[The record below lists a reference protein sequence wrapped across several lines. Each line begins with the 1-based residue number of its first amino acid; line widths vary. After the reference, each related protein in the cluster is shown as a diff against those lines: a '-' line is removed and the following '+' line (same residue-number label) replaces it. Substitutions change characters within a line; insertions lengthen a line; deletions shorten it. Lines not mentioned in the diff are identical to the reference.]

1 MTFVLTG
8 QDPPPPPV
16 QVTRDNFDW
25 VTNGNVLRTDPQPG
39 SFQYLPE
46 TEDHGLLTIGFKNE
60 LPVALPA
67 VDDESIIGQRYVF
80 DGWERNSLSNW
91 LQGQDHQWLGASN
104 EKCTFDRES
113 FTGVIAYYRLVQT
126 RIPKAHGKTYK
137 WGPIDKGC
145 PFNNIGIFEA
155 GGRFFFNLKELSEG
169 KIIARSDSGS
179 RPVQRKVG
187 RSLAARIQ
195 SAASRLRS
203 DTDNRSFD
211 MNAEALSRLLT
222 DTNSR

>member
-1 MTFVLTG
+1 M
-8 QDPPPPPV
+8 
-16 QVTRDNFDW
+16 
-25 VTNGNVLRTDPQPG
+25 
-39 SFQYLPE
+39 
-46 TEDHGLLTIGFKNE
+46 
-60 LPVALPA
+60 ALPA